1 LIFICYWYCANPSER
16 YNVNTDYNKRRVLR
30 FRSFLAVAAMALSG
44 CTPAPTVPKVDPLIS
59 VRLGQVQS
67 ADSAQNVDG
76 AGTLALRLETPL
88 GFTSTGRIARILVQE
103 GDVVQRGQLLAV
115 LDTTSVEADL
125 SAATAEAVRAEA
137 ELKRST
143 TLLKDGWVTQPRV
156 DSARASAEAARAA
169 VRARRFANDTA
180 KIVAPNSGIILARSA
195 EPSQVVSAGTPVVV
209 IGEAS
214 GGFVLRV
221 ALSDRD
227 VARVT
232 RGAPA
237 SVQFEG
243 LGPEVFKGQ
252 VIEVGGRA
260 ESGTGAFEIEIAVP
274 RDARLRSGLIGTAV
288 ISAAPPQV
296 TAKRVIVPPTA
307 LLAPRA
313 GGALV
318 YVVGDDNRARL
329 RTVTIGD
336 ARDEGVVVTGGIA
349 AGEWVAV
356 AALDRLRDGQQV
368 VPVKTR

>member
-1 LIFICYWYCANPSER
+1 M
-16 YNVNTDYNKRRVLR
+16 R
-30 FRSFLAVAAMALSG
+30 FRVFPACVATALLG

-67 ADSAQNVDG
+67 ADGAQSVAG

-156 DSARASAEAARAA
+156 DSARAAAEAARAA
-169 VRARRFANDTA
+169 VRARRFASDTA

-195 EPSQVVSAGTPVVV
+195 EPSQVVNAGTPVVM

-227 VARVT
+227 VARIA

-243 LGPEVFKGQ
+243 LGPDVFKGQ
-252 VIEVGGRA
+252 VIEVGSRA
-260 ESGTGAFEIEIAVP
+260 GNGTGAFEIEIAVP
-274 RDARLRSGLIGTAV
+274 RDPRLRSGLIGTAIV
-288 ISAAPPQV
+288 SALSQQAN
-296 TAKRVIVPPTA
+296 TKRVIVPPTA
-307 LLAPRA
+307 LFAPRA

-329 RTVTIGD
+329 RTVMIDD
-336 ARDEGVVVTGGIA
+336 ARDGGVIVTGGIA

-356 AALDRLRDGQQV
+356 AALDRLRDGQQIT
-368 VPVKTR
+368 PVKTR

>member
-1 LIFICYWYCANPSER
+1 
-16 YNVNTDYNKRRVLR
+16 VNTDYNMGRVVR
-30 FRSFLAVAAMALSG
+30 FLVFAAFAAMALSG
-44 CTPAPTVPKVDPLIS
+44 CASAPSVPKADPLIS
-59 VRLGQVQS
+59 VRLGQVQL
-67 ADSAQNVDG
+67 ADAAQSVGG

-88 GFTSTGRIARILVQE
+88 GFTSAGRIARILVQE

-115 LDTTSVEADL
+115 LDMTSVEADL

-143 TLLKDGWVTQPRV
+143 VLLKDGWVTQPRV
-156 DSARASAEAARAA
+156 DSARAAAEAARAA
-169 VRARRFANDTA
+169 VRARRFASETA

-195 EPSQVVSAGTPVVV
+195 EPSQVVNAGTPVVV

-227 VARVT
+227 IARIA
-232 RGAPA
+232 RGTPA

-260 ESGTGAFEIEIAVP
+260 GSGTGAFEVEIAVP
-274 RDARLRSGLIGTAV
+274 RDTRLRSGLIGTAV
-288 ISAAPPQV
+288 ISASPPQ
-296 TAKRVIVPPTA
+296 TASKAVVVPPTA
-307 LLAPRA
+307 LFAPRA

-329 RTVTIGD
+329 RTVTVDD
-336 ARDEGVVVTGGIA
+336 ARDEGVVVTGGIS

-356 AALDRLRDGQQV
+356 AALDRLQDGQQV
-368 VPVKTR
+368 SPVKTR

>member
-1 LIFICYWYCANPSER
+1 VRFLVFAACA
-16 YNVNTDYNKRRVLR
+16 VMV
-30 FRSFLAVAAMALSG
+30 LSG
-44 CTPAPTVPKVDPLIS
+44 CTNAPSATKADPLIS

-67 ADSAQNVDG
+67 ADSAQSVGG
-76 AGTLALRLETPL
+76 AGTLALRFEKPL
-88 GFTSTGRIARILVQE
+88 GFTSAGRIARILVQE

-156 DSARASAEAARAA
+156 DSARAAAEAARAA
-169 VRARRFANDTA
+169 VRARRFASDTA
-180 KIVAPNSGIILARSA
+180 KIVAPSSGIILARSA
-195 EPSQVVSAGTPVVV
+195 EPSQVVNAGTPVVV
-209 IGEAS
+209 LGDAS
-214 GGFVLRV
+214 GGFVLRI
-221 ALSDRD
+221 ALSDRN

-243 LGPEVFKGQ
+243 LGPEVFRGQ

-274 RDARLRSGLIGTAV
+274 RDARLRSGLIGSAI
-288 ISAAPPQV
+288 ISAAPQQ
-296 TAKRVIVPPTA
+296 AASKLVIVPPTA
-307 LLAPRA
+307 LFSPRA

-318 YVVGDDNRARL
+318 YVVGDDNRVRL
-329 RTVTIGD
+329 RTVTIDD

>member
-1 LIFICYWYCANPSER
+1 M
-16 YNVNTDYNKRRVLR
+16 RRVVR
-30 FRSFLAVAAMALSG
+30 FWIYAACAAMALSG
-44 CTPAPTVPKVDPLIS
+44 CTTAPPTPKADPLIS

-67 ADSAQNVDG
+67 ADAAQSVAG
-76 AGTLALRLETPL
+76 AGTLALRLESPL
-88 GFTSTGRIARILVQE
+88 GFTSAGRIARILVQE

-125 SAATAEAVRAEA
+125 SAANAEAVRADA

-156 DSARASAEAARAA
+156 DSARAAAEAARAA

-180 KIVAPNSGIILARSA
+180 KIVAPSSGIILARSA
-195 EPSQVVSAGTPVVV
+195 EPSQVVNAGTPVVV

-227 VARVT
+227 VARIT

-260 ESGTGAFEIEIAVP
+260 GSGTGAFEIEIAVP
-274 RDARLRSGLIGTAV
+274 RDARLRSGLIGTAIV
-288 ISAAPPQV
+288 IAAPQQV
-296 TAKRVIVPPTA
+296 ASKSFIVPPAA
-307 LLAPRA
+307 LFSPRA

-329 RTVTIGD
+329 RTVTIDD
-336 ARDEGVVVTGGIA
+336 ARDEGVIVTGGIA

-368 VPVKTR
+368 TPVKTR

>member
-1 LIFICYWYCANPSER
+1 M
-16 YNVNTDYNKRRVLR
+16 R
-30 FRSFLAVAAMALSG
+30 FQLLAAFVAMILSG
-44 CTPAPTVPKVDPLIS
+44 CTTAPTVPKADLLIS
-59 VRLGQVQS
+59 VQLGQVQS
-67 ADSAQNVDG
+67 ADAAQSVGG

-88 GFTSTGRIARILVQE
+88 GFTSTGRIVRILVQE

-125 SAATAEAVRAEA
+125 SAANAEAVRAEA
-137 ELKRST
+137 ELKRSA

-156 DSARASAEAARAA
+156 DSARAAAEAARAA
-169 VRARRFANDTA
+169 VRARRFASDTA
-180 KIVAPNSGIILARSA
+180 KIVAPNSGIILARAA
-195 EPSQVVSAGTPVVV
+195 EPSQVVNAGTPVVV

-227 VARVT
+227 VARIT
-232 RGAPA
+232 RGVPA

-243 LGPEVFKGQ
+243 LGPQVFKGQ

-260 ESGTGAFEIEIAVP
+260 GTGTGAFEIEIAVP
-274 RDARLRSGLIGTAV
+274 RDPRLRSGLIGTAI
-288 ISAAPPQV
+288 ISAAPQQM
-296 TAKRVIVPPTA
+296 ASKRVIVPPTA
-307 LLAPRA
+307 LFAPRA

-329 RTVTIGD
+329 RTVTIDD
-336 ARDEGVVVTGGIA
+336 ARDEGVIVTGGIN

-356 AALDRLRDGQQV
+356 ATLDRLRDGQQV

>member
-1 LIFICYWYCANPSER
+1 
-16 YNVNTDYNKRRVLR
+16 VR
-30 FRSFLAVAAMALSG
+30 FRFFSACVATALLG
-44 CTPAPTVPKVDPLIS
+44 CTPAPTVPKVDPLLS

-67 ADSAQNVDG
+67 ADGAQSVAG

-143 TLLKDGWVTQPRV
+143 VLLKDGWVTQPRV
-156 DSARASAEAARAA
+156 DSARAAAEAARAA
-169 VRARRFANDTA
+169 VRGRRFASDTA

-195 EPSQVVSAGTPVVV
+195 EPSQVVNAGTPVVV

-227 VARVT
+227 VARIA

-237 SVQFEG
+237 LVQFEG
-243 LGPEVFKGQ
+243 LGLDAFKGQ
-252 VIEVGGRA
+252 VIEVGSRA
-260 ESGTGAFEIEIAVP
+260 GNGTGAFEIEIAVP
-274 RDARLRSGLIGTAV
+274 RDPRLRSGLIGTAIV
-288 ISAAPPQV
+288 STVPQQ
-296 TAKRVIVPPTA
+296 TNIKRVIVPPTA
-307 LLAPRA
+307 LFAPRA

-329 RTVTIGD
+329 RTVMIDD
-336 ARDEGVVVTGGIA
+336 ARDGGVIVTGGIA

-356 AALDRLRDGQQV
+356 AALDRLRDGQQIT
-368 VPVKTR
+368 PVKTR

>member
-1 LIFICYWYCANPSER
+1 M
-16 YNVNTDYNKRRVLR
+16 R
-30 FRSFLAVAAMALSG
+30 FRVFSVVAAIILSS
-44 CTPAPTVPKVDPLIS
+44 CTTAPSVPEADPLIS

-67 ADSAQNVDG
+67 ADVAQSVAG

-88 GFTSTGRIARILVQE
+88 GFTSAGRIAQILVQE
-103 GDVVQRGQLLAV
+103 GDIVRRGQLLAV

-125 SAATAEAVRAEA
+125 AAANAEVVRAEA
-137 ELKRST
+137 ELKRSSI
-143 TLLKDGWVTQPRV
+143 LLKDGWVTQPRV
-156 DSARASAEAARAA
+156 DSARAAAEAARAA
-169 VRARRFANDTA
+169 VRSRRFASDTA
-180 KIVAPNSGIILARSA
+180 RIVAPNNGVILARSA
-195 EPSQVVSAGTPVVV
+195 EPSQIVNAGTPVVV

-221 ALSDRD
+221 ALADRD
-227 VARVT
+227 IARIA
-232 RGAPA
+232 RGTPA

-260 ESGTGAFEIEIAVP
+260 GIGTGAFEVEIAVP

-288 ISAAPPQV
+288 ISASPPPTSSKAV
-296 TAKRVIVPPTA
+296 VVPPTA
-307 LLAPRA
+307 LFAPRA

-329 RTVTIGD
+329 RTVTID
-336 ARDEGVVVTGGIA
+336 DTRDEGVVVTGGIA

-356 AALDRLRDGQQV
+356 AALDRLQDGQQV
-368 VPVKTR
+368 SPVKTR

>member
-1 LIFICYWYCANPSER
+1 M
-16 YNVNTDYNKRRVLR
+16 R
-30 FRSFLAVAAMALSG
+30 FQLLAAFVAMILSG
-44 CTPAPTVPKVDPLIS
+44 CTTAPTVPKADPLIS
-59 VRLGQVQS
+59 VQLGQVQS
-67 ADSAQNVDG
+67 ADAAQSVGG

-88 GFTSTGRIARILVQE
+88 GFTSTGRIVRILVQE

-125 SAATAEAVRAEA
+125 SAANAEAVRAEA
-137 ELKRST
+137 ELKRSA

-156 DSARASAEAARAA
+156 DSARAAAEAARAA
-169 VRARRFANDTA
+169 VRARRFASDTA
-180 KIVAPNSGIILARSA
+180 KIVAPNSGIILARAA
-195 EPSQVVSAGTPVVV
+195 EPSQVVNAGTPVVV

-227 VARVT
+227 VARIT
-232 RGAPA
+232 RGVPA

-243 LGPEVFKGQ
+243 LGPQVFKGQ

-260 ESGTGAFEIEIAVP
+260 GTGTGAFEIEIAVP
-274 RDARLRSGLIGTAV
+274 RDPRLRSGLIGTAI
-288 ISAAPPQV
+288 ISATPQQM
-296 TAKRVIVPPTA
+296 ASKRVIVPPTA
-307 LLAPRA
+307 LFAPRA

-329 RTVTIGD
+329 RTVTIDD
-336 ARDEGVVVTGGIA
+336 ARDEGVIVTGGIN

-356 AALDRLRDGQQV
+356 ATLDRLRDGQQV